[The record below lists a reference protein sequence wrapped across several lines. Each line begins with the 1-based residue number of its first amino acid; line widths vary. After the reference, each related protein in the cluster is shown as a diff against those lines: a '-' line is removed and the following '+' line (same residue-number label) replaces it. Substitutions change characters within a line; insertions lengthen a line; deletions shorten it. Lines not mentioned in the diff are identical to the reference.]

1 MFCRPR
7 CTRCL
12 RSPRCSRHPGYGSLA
27 RAACALL
34 TLQAAAAAAQTSPY
48 YLGASQTF
56 QHESNLLRLAT
67 TQQAPEGY
75 SQSDTV
81 SSTALLAGL
90 DQTIGRQRVYANMAL
105 RNNRYSRNGL
115 FSNTGYSASAGLEWQ
130 TIERLSGSLSAS
142 ANRSLQRFSTEEI
155 GFQTQ
160 RNLESVETLNAGVNL
175 GLVTQ
180 YSLELTGSHRQV
192 SNSLQDPGVQ
202 SRRFTQDNAAL
213 GLRWRPSS
221 GASLGVALGGTQ
233 GRYPRFRTNAAGEYE
248 ADHFRRND
256 VELSATLKPNGIST
270 LDARIS
276 SGRTRYDLNQQRNF
290 SGVTG
295 SLAWGWQP
303 TGKLRTS
310 LGYTRE
316 TGQDSYLT
324 TVFNT
329 PATSDYSRVTSATR
343 AQLYYDFSAKLTFNA
358 GVTYF
363 DRTIVRTIANPF
375 LPLDASG
382 RELSTVFTLG
392 ARWAPTR
399 YAMLGCDY
407 SHEGRRAK
415 GELTSD
421 LRASSFGCYGQITLQ

>member
-1 MFCRPR
+1 MFRRPCRPR
-7 CTRCL
+7 
-12 RSPRCSRHPGYGSLA
+12 LA
-27 RAACALL
+27 HAACAALA
-34 TLQAAAAAAQTSPY
+34 LQAIGVAAQTSPY

-67 TQQAPEGY
+67 SQAAPEGY
-75 SQSDTV
+75 SQADTV

-90 DQTIGRQRVYANMAL
+90 DQTIGRQRLYANLAL

-115 FSNTGYSASAGLEWQ
+115 FNNTGYSAVAGLDWQ

-142 ANRSLQRFSTEEI
+142 ANRSLQRFNTEEI

-160 RNLESVETLNAGVNL
+160 RNLESVETLSASANL

-180 YSLELTGSHRQV
+180 YSLELTGGRRQV

-202 SRRFTQDNAAL
+202 SRRFVQDNAAL

-221 GASLGVALGGTQ
+221 GASLGVALGSTQ

-248 ADHFRRND
+248 ADRFKRND
-256 VELSATLKPNGIST
+256 IEFSATLKPTGIST

-276 SGRTRYDLNQQRNF
+276 SGRTTYDLNRQRNF

-310 LGYTRE
+310 TSYTRE

-343 AQLYYDFSAKLTFNA
+343 AQLYYDFSAKLAFNT
-358 GVTYF
+358 GVTYY
-363 DRTIVRTIANPF
+363 DRAIVRTIDNPIER
-375 LPLDASG
+375 LDASG

-399 YAMLGCDY
+399 SAMLGCDY
-407 SHEGRRAK
+407 SHEGRRGK